1 MIILYVMPFTYLLV
15 FFYIIICF
23 FSITSNSIK
32 IIYLHFIVFYSLYIY
47 ITFYTLN
54 YYIIEY
60 AFADNFSH
68 KNNATKEISPISF
81 VWLSK
86 IVYLF
91 FYYNISENIT
101 AQKWNYFVLCDV
113 WSDFTW
119 FIYACYII
127 IVENLLMFDFSSC

>member
-1 MIILYVMPFTYLLV
+1 MPFTYLLV

-32 IIYLHFIVFYSLYIY
+32 INYLHSITFYSLYVY

-54 YYIIEY
+54 YNINES

-91 FYYNISENIT
+91 FYYNIAENIT
-101 AQKWNYFVLCDV
+101 VKK
-113 WSDFTW
+113 
-119 FIYACYII
+119 
-127 IVENLLMFDFSSC
+127 